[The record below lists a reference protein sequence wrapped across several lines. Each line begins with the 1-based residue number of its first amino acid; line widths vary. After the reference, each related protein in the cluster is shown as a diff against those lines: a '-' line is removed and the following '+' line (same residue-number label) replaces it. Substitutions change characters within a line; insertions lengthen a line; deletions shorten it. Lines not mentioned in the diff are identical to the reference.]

1 MNFIFSNQSEVR
13 RPAVAYRNALAL
25 SAACAITL
33 LVPQAGHAQQSNA
46 AGDQTVVVTASRFA
60 QSASDVLSDNT
71 VISSDEIR
79 QSGAID
85 LLDLLQQ
92 KRGLEI
98 VTTGG
103 PGSTSSV
110 FLRGASNEQTVVL
123 VDGVRVGSSTLGGAT
138 WESIPLAQIDHVE
151 IVYGPL
157 SSLYGADAVGGV
169 VQIFT
174 RKGDGAATPSAS
186 VGFGSF
192 NTRTVDASVFGSG
205 ATDNRFHYAL
215 GVARN
220 ESDGFS
226 AAKPNAPFG
235 IYDPDRDGYDKESA
249 SGQLSFDI
257 AKGHEIGF
265 GFLQAENKAQF
276 DNGPGY
282 DDQNLER
289 LNTMRV
295 YARDQFLPNWTSNLQ
310 LSQAEDYLLATNGPY
325 WQLYGETPT
334 NRFQTTQTNLSW
346 QNDLRLGTD
355 VLQLLAERREEK
367 IDTDTSG
374 LNGQRNTNAIAAT
387 YQWKSEAQ
395 LAVFSLRN
403 DDSNQYGSQ
412 TTGSVGYGYKLAPAW
427 RVNASYGTSFRAPTF
442 NELYFPDYGST
453 SIKPEHGRDAEAGLA
468 YDDGKSHFTAVAY
481 HNQVTDLVVYDS
493 TCFCAKNVDQALL
506 TGLSLGGS
514 TSLGDFNAH
523 ASLDLQDPHDETT
536 HTLLAR
542 RAKQHGSVG
551 IDYRQ
556 GKYQIGV
563 DGIFSGKRYDDA
575 ANTTP
580 LAGYAA
586 WNLHASMDLGQDWS
600 VVGRWNNVLN
610 RDYEL
615 AYGFATAASNVY
627 LGLRYGFK

>member
-1 MNFIFSNQSEVR
+1 MNFFVLNQSGVR

-33 LVPQAGHAQQSNA
+33 LVPQSGQAQQNNT

-60 QSASDVLSDNT
+60 QAPSDVLSDNT

-123 VDGVRVGSSTLGGAT
+123 VDGVRIGSSTLGGAT

-151 IVYGPL
+151 IVYGPM

-174 RKGDGAATPSAS
+174 RKGDGTATPSAS
-186 VGFGSF
+186 VGFGSY

-205 ATDNRFHYAL
+205 ANDNRFHYAL

-226 AAKPNAPFG
+226 ATKPNAPFG
-235 IYDPDRDGYDKESA
+235 IFDPDKDGYDKESA
-249 SGQLSFDI
+249 SGQLSFDL

-282 DDQNLER
+282 DDQNFER

-374 LNGQRNTNAIAAT
+374 LSGQRNTNAVAAT

-403 DDSNQYGSQ
+403 DDSDQYGSQ
-412 TTGSVGYGYKLAPAW
+412 TTGSVGYGYKVTSAW

-468 YDDGKSHFTAVAY
+468 YDEGKSHFTAVMY

-523 ASLDLQDPHDETT
+523 ASLDFQDPHDETT

-542 RAKQHGSVG
+542 RAKQHGSIG

-556 GKYQIGV
+556 SKYQIGV

-575 ANTTP
+575 ANTTQ

-615 AYGFATAASNVY
+615 AYGFATAASNLY

>member
-1 MNFIFSNQSEVR
+1 MNFFVSSQSEA
-13 RPAVAYRNALAL
+13 RPSAVAYRKRFAL
-25 SAACAITL
+25 SAACAIPF
-33 LVPQAGHAQQSNA
+33 LVSQLSQAQQSNA

-60 QSASDVLSDNT
+60 QSPSDVLSDNT

-79 QSGAID
+79 QSGAIN

-103 PGSTSSV
+103 PGTTSSV

-123 VDGVRVGSSTLGGAT
+123 VDGARIGSSTLGGAT

-186 VGFGSF
+186 VGFGSY
-192 NTRTVDASVFGSG
+192 NTRTIDASVFGSG
-205 ATDNRFHYAL
+205 ANDNRLHYAL

-220 ESDGFS
+220 EADGFS
-226 AAKPNAPFG
+226 AAKPNAPYG
-235 IYDPDRDGYDKESA
+235 VYDPDKDGYDKESA

-265 GFLQAENKAQF
+265 GFLQAQNKAQF

-289 LNTMRV
+289 LNTLRL

-310 LSQAEDYLLATNGPY
+310 LSQAEDYVLATNGPY
-325 WQLYGETPT
+325 WQLYGETPS
-334 NRFQTTQTNLSW
+334 NRFKTTQTNLTW
-346 QNDLRLGTD
+346 QNDLNIGTD

-367 IDTDTSG
+367 IDSDTSG
-374 LNGQRNTNAIAAT
+374 LSGQRDTNSIAAS
-387 YQWKSEAQ
+387 YQWKRDAQ
-395 LAVFSLRN
+395 LAVFSLRD

-412 TTGSVGYGYKLAPAW
+412 TTGSLGYGYKITPAW

-442 NELYFPDYGST
+442 NELYFPGYGST

-468 YDDGKSHFTAVAY
+468 YDDGQSRLTAVVY
-481 HNQVTDLVVYDS
+481 RNRITDLVVYDS
-493 TCFCAKNVDQALL
+493 TCYCAKNVDQAVL

-514 TSLGDFNAH
+514 TKLGDFSAH
-523 ASLDLQDPHDETT
+523 ASLDFQDPHDETT
-536 HTLLAR
+536 HTVLAR

-551 IDYRQ
+551 IDYRKS
-556 GKYQIGV
+556 KYQIGV

-575 ANTTP
+575 ANATQ
-580 LAGYAA
+580 LGGYAA
-586 WNLHASMDLGQDWS
+586 WNLHASMDIGQDWS

-615 AYGFATAASNVY
+615 AYGFATAASNLY